1 MGTAPCIMAGCW
13 IGKMSAKTIFPAAL
27 SDLRKRYDAWLAT
40 SPRATPPMRGLT
52 DEGTLPL
59 DKAGLAARGWSD
71 LPIDWIPADGGVLH
85 GGYGEDRAIY
95 DTPIFNPP
103 GDEPRT
109 LHLGLDVFTAAGAP
123 VFAPLDGEVHSLQRN
138 DSEKD
143 YGPTLILQ
151 HDVKPGLTF
160 YTLYGHLDPSLLDT
174 LQSGNKVKARQ
185 EIARLGDSSVNGGWA
200 PHLHFQV
207 MLDMLGKAG
216 DFPGVCRKSEA
227 SQWLQLCPNPRS
239 LIGLAS

>member
-1 MGTAPCIMAGCW
+1 
-13 IGKMSAKTIFPAAL
+13 MSDKTISPRAL
-27 SDLRKRYDAWLAT
+27 SELRTRYDAWLAT
-40 SPRATPPMRGLT
+40 SPPVTPPMRGLSN
-52 DEGTLPL
+52 EGTLPL
-59 DKAGLAARGWSD
+59 DEAGLAARGWSD

-109 LHLGLDVFTAAGAP
+109 LHLGLDVFTAAGKP
-123 VFAPLDGEVHSLQRN
+123 VFAPLDGQVHSLQLN
-138 DSEKD
+138 DNEKD

-151 HDVKPGLTF
+151 HDVEPGLRF

-174 LQSGNKVKARQ
+174 LQPGDQVERGQA
-185 EIARLGDSSVNGGWA
+185 IARLGDSSVNGGWA

-227 SQWLQLCPNPRS
+227 AQWLQLCPDPRA

>member
-1 MGTAPCIMAGCW
+1 MAGRW
-13 IGKMSAKTIFPAAL
+13 IEKMSARTLFQAAL
-27 SDLRKRYDAWLAT
+27 NDLRKRYDAWLAT
-40 SPRATPPMRGLT
+40 SPQVTPPMRGLT

-59 DKAGLAARGWSD
+59 DKAGLAARRWSD
-71 LPIDWIPADGGVLH
+71 LPIDWIPADGRVLH
-85 GGYGEDRAIY
+85 GGYGENRAIY

-123 VFAPLDGEVHSLQRN
+123 VFAPLDGQVHSLQRN
-138 DSEKD
+138 DNQKD

-151 HDVKPGLTF
+151 HEVEPGFCF

-174 LQSGNKVKARQ
+174 LQPGDKVKAGQ

-207 MLDMLGKAG
+207 MLDMLGKSG

-227 SQWLQLCPNPRS
+227 AQWLQLCPDPRA